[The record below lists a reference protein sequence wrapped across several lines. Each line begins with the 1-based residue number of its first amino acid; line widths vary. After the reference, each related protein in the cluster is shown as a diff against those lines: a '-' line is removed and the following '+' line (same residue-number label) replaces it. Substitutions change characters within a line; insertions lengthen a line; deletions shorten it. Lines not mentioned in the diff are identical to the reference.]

1 MPRFYLPTD
10 LAPNTTFRLPE
21 NIVRHIHVLRLNAG
35 DAITLFNGTGNDF
48 DATLQE
54 IGKRHA
60 QCHIT
65 AQRQP
70 ENESRL
76 QITLIQ
82 AISSGERMDFT
93 LQKSVELG
101 VRAICPIIS
110 ERCVVRLSGE
120 RADKRVQRWQDIA
133 IAACEQSGRSIVP
146 TVLPIVSFSDY
157 LRQMPP
163 ELHLMMSLRRATTL
177 RDIAPAPQSLR
188 LMIGPEGGAGCR
200 RANHHAGQTRV
211 AHRNRF
217 ASGAGGDAS
226 VVGGF
231 LKRLKLGGEFQAA

>member
-1 MPRFYLPTD
+1 M
-10 LAPNTTFRLPE
+10 
-21 NIVRHIHVLRLNAG
+21 RHIHVLRLNAG

-60 QCHIT
+60 ECHIT

-70 ENESRL
+70 ENESPL
-76 QITLIQ
+76 AITLVQ

-101 VRAICPIIS
+101 VHAIQPIIS

-120 RADKRVQRWQDIA
+120 RAEKRVQRWQDIV
-133 IAACEQSGRSIVP
+133 IAACEQSGRSVVP
-146 TVLPIVSFSDY
+146 TVLPIVSFNDY

-177 RDIAPAPQSLR
+177 RDIAPAPQTLR
-188 LMIGPEGGAGCR
+188 LMIGPEGGWTPAEEQVALEAGV
-200 RANHHAGQTRV
+200 QTITLGKRV
-211 AHRNRF
+211 LRTETA
-217 ASGAGGDAS
+217 AMAAMAAMQVLWGD
-226 VVGGF
+226 F
-231 LKRLKLGGEFQAA
+231 

>member
-1 MPRFYLPTD
+1 MPRFYLPAP
-10 LAPNTTFRLPE
+10 LALQTTFSLPE
-21 NIVRHIHVLRLNAG
+21 NIVRHIHVLRLNTG
-35 DAITLFNGTGNDF
+35 DSITLFNGTGNDF
-48 DATLQE
+48 AATLQT

-60 QCHIT
+60 ECHIH

-70 ENESRL
+70 ENESPL
-76 QITLIQ
+76 AITLVQ

-101 VRAICPIIS
+101 VHAIQPIIS

-120 RADKRVQRWQDIA
+120 RADKRVQRWQDIV

-146 TVLPIVSFSDY
+146 TVQPIVSFSDY

-177 RDIAPAPQSLR
+177 RDITPAPQTLR
-188 LMIGPEGGAGCR
+188 LMIGPEGGWTPA
-200 RANHHAGQTRV
+200 
-211 AHRNRF
+211 
-217 ASGAGGDAS
+217 
-226 VVGGF
+226 
-231 LKRLKLGGEFQAA
+231 EEQAALAAGVQTITLGKRVLRTETAAMAAMAAMQVLWGNF

>member
-1 MPRFYLPTD
+1 MPRFYLPTA
-10 LAPNTTFRLPE
+10 LAPNTTFRLPD

-48 DATLQE
+48 DATLQT

-60 QCHIT
+60 ECHIH

-70 ENESRL
+70 ENESPL
-76 QITLIQ
+76 AITLVQ
-82 AISSGERMDFT
+82 AISSGEHMDFT

-101 VRAICPIIS
+101 VRAIQPIIS

-120 RADKRVQRWQDIA
+120 RAEKRVQRWQDIV
-133 IAACEQSGRSIVP
+133 IAACEQSGRSVVP
-146 TVLPIVSFSDY
+146 TVLPIVSFNDY

-177 RDIAPAPQSLR
+177 RDIAPAPQTLR
-188 LMIGPEGGAGCR
+188 LMIGPEGGWTPA
-200 RANHHAGQTRV
+200 
-211 AHRNRF
+211 
-217 ASGAGGDAS
+217 
-226 VVGGF
+226 
-231 LKRLKLGGEFQAA
+231 EEQAALEAGVQTITLGKRVLRTETAAMAAMAAMQVLWGDF

>member
-1 MPRFYLPTD
+1 MPRFYLPTA
-10 LAPNTTFRLPE
+10 LAPHTTLNLPD
-21 NIVRHIHVLRLNAG
+21 NIIRHIHVLRLNAG
-35 DAITLFNGTGNDF
+35 DSITLFNGTGNDF
-48 DATLQE
+48 AATLQT

-60 QCHIT
+60 ECHIH

-70 ENESRL
+70 ENESPL
-76 QITLIQ
+76 KITLIQ

-101 VRAICPIIS
+101 VRAIQPIIS

-120 RADKRVQRWQDIA
+120 RADKRVQRWQDIV

-177 RDIAPAPQSLR
+177 RDIAPAPQTLR
-188 LMIGPEGGAGCR
+188 LMIGPEGGWTPA
-200 RANHHAGQTRV
+200 
-211 AHRNRF
+211 
-217 ASGAGGDAS
+217 
-226 VVGGF
+226 
-231 LKRLKLGGEFQAA
+231 EEQAALAAGVQTITLGKRVLRTETASLAALAAMQVLWGDF

>member
-1 MPRFYLPTD
+1 MPRFYLPTA
-10 LAPNTTFRLPE
+10 LAPHTTLNLPD
-21 NIVRHIHVLRLNAG
+21 NIIRHIHVLRLNAG
-35 DAITLFNGTGNDF
+35 DSITLFNGTGNDF

-70 ENESRL
+70 ENESAL
-76 QITLIQ
+76 NITLVQ
-82 AISSGERMDFT
+82 AVSSGERMDFT

-101 VRAICPIIS
+101 VRAIQPIIS
-110 ERCVVRLSGE
+110 ERCVVRLSGD
-120 RADKRVQRWQDIA
+120 RADKRVQRWQDIV

-177 RDIAPAPQSLR
+177 RDIAPAPQTLR
-188 LMIGPEGGAGCR
+188 LMIGPEGGWTPAEEQTALAAGV
-200 RANHHAGQTRV
+200 QTITLGKRV
-211 AHRNRF
+211 LRTET
-217 ASGAGGDAS
+217 ASLAVLAAMQVLWGD
-226 VVGGF
+226 F
-231 LKRLKLGGEFQAA
+231 

>member
-1 MPRFYLPTD
+1 MPRFYLPTA
-10 LAPNTTFRLPE
+10 LAPHTTLNLPD
-21 NIVRHIHVLRLNAG
+21 NIIRHIHVLRLNAG
-35 DAITLFNGTGNDF
+35 DSITLFNGTGNDF
-48 DATLQE
+48 AATLQT

-60 QCHIT
+60 ECHIH

-70 ENESRL
+70 ENESPL
-76 QITLIQ
+76 AITLVQ
-82 AISSGERMDFT
+82 AVSSGERMDFT

-101 VRAICPIIS
+101 VRAIQPIIS

-120 RADKRVQRWQDIA
+120 RADKRVQRWQDIV

-177 RDIAPAPQSLR
+177 RDIAPAPQTLR
-188 LMIGPEGGAGCR
+188 LMIGPEGGWTPAEEQATLEAGV
-200 RANHHAGQTRV
+200 QTITLGKRV
-211 AHRNRF
+211 LRTET
-217 ASGAGGDAS
+217 ASLAVLAAMQVLWGD
-226 VVGGF
+226 F
-231 LKRLKLGGEFQAA
+231 

>member
-1 MPRFYLPTD
+1 MPRFYLPTA
-10 LAPNTTFRLPE
+10 LAPHTTLNLPD
-21 NIVRHIHVLRLNAG
+21 NIIRHIHVLRLNAG
-35 DAITLFNGTGNDF
+35 DSITLFNGTGNDF
-48 DATLQE
+48 AATLQT

-60 QCHIT
+60 GCHIH

-70 ENESRL
+70 ENESPL
-76 QITLIQ
+76 AITLVQ

-101 VRAICPIIS
+101 VRAIQPIIS

-120 RADKRVQRWQDIA
+120 RADKRVQRWQDIV

-146 TVLPIVSFSDY
+146 TVQPIVSFSDY

-177 RDIAPAPQSLR
+177 RDITPAPQTLR
-188 LMIGPEGGAGCR
+188 LMIGPEGGWTPA
-200 RANHHAGQTRV
+200 
-211 AHRNRF
+211 
-217 ASGAGGDAS
+217 
-226 VVGGF
+226 
-231 LKRLKLGGEFQAA
+231 EEQAALAAGVQTITLGKRVLRTETAAMAAMAAMQVLWGDF

>member
-1 MPRFYLPTD
+1 MPRFYLPTA
-10 LAPNTTFRLPE
+10 LAPHTTLNLPD
-21 NIVRHIHVLRLNAG
+21 NIIRHIHVLRLNAG
-35 DAITLFNGTGNDF
+35 DSITLFNGTGNDF
-48 DATLQE
+48 AATLQT

-60 QCHIT
+60 ECHIH

-70 ENESRL
+70 ENESPL
-76 QITLIQ
+76 AITLVQ

-101 VRAICPIIS
+101 VRAIQPIIS

-120 RADKRVQRWQDIA
+120 RADKRVQRWQDIV

-146 TVLPIVSFSDY
+146 TVQPIVSFSDY

-177 RDIAPAPQSLR
+177 RDITPAPQTLR
-188 LMIGPEGGAGCR
+188 LMIGPEGGWTPA
-200 RANHHAGQTRV
+200 
-211 AHRNRF
+211 
-217 ASGAGGDAS
+217 
-226 VVGGF
+226 
-231 LKRLKLGGEFQAA
+231 EEQAALAAGVQTITLGKRVLRTETAAMAAMAAMQVLWGDF

>member
-1 MPRFYLPTD
+1 MPRFYLPAP
-10 LAPNTTFRLPE
+10 LAPHTTFSLPD

-35 DAITLFNGTGNDF
+35 DAITLFNGTGSDF

-54 IGKRHA
+54 VGKRHA
-60 QCHIT
+60 ECHIT

-70 ENESRL
+70 ENESPL
-76 QITLIQ
+76 AITLVQ

-120 RADKRVQRWQDIA
+120 RADKRVQRWQDIV

-146 TVLPIVSFSDY
+146 TVQPSVSFSDY

-163 ELHLMMSLRRATTL
+163 ELHLMMSLRRTTTL
-177 RDIAPAPQSLR
+177 HDIAPAPQTLR
-188 LMIGPEGGAGCR
+188 LMIGPEGGWTPA
-200 RANHHAGQTRV
+200 
-211 AHRNRF
+211 
-217 ASGAGGDAS
+217 
-226 VVGGF
+226 
-231 LKRLKLGGEFQAA
+231 EEQAALEAGVQTITLGKRVLRTETAAMAAMAAMQVLWGDF

>member
-1 MPRFYLPTD
+1 MPRFYLPTA
-10 LAPNTTFRLPE
+10 LAPHTTLNLPD
-21 NIVRHIHVLRLNAG
+21 NIIRHIHVLRLNAG
-35 DAITLFNGTGNDF
+35 DSITLFNGTGNDF
-48 DATLQE
+48 AATLQT

-60 QCHIT
+60 ECHIH

-70 ENESRL
+70 ENESPL
-76 QITLIQ
+76 AITLVQ

-101 VRAICPIIS
+101 VRAIQPIIS

-120 RADKRVQRWQDIA
+120 RADKRVQRWQDIV

-146 TVLPIVSFSDY
+146 TVQPIVSFSDY

-177 RDIAPAPQSLR
+177 RDITPAPQTLR
-188 LMIGPEGGAGCR
+188 LMIGPEGGWTPA
-200 RANHHAGQTRV
+200 
-211 AHRNRF
+211 
-217 ASGAGGDAS
+217 
-226 VVGGF
+226 
-231 LKRLKLGGEFQAA
+231 EEQAALAAGVQTITLGKHVLRTETAAMAAMAAMQVLWGDF

>member
-1 MPRFYLPTD
+1 MPRFYLPTA
-10 LAPNTTFRLPE
+10 LAPHTTLNLPD
-21 NIVRHIHVLRLNAG
+21 NIIRHIHVLRLNAG
-35 DAITLFNGTGNDF
+35 DCITLFNGTGNDF
-48 DATLQE
+48 AATLQT

-60 QCHIT
+60 ECHIH

-70 ENESRL
+70 ENESPL
-76 QITLIQ
+76 AITLVQ

-101 VRAICPIIS
+101 VRAIQPIIS

-120 RADKRVQRWQDIA
+120 RADKRVQRWQDIV

-146 TVLPIVSFSDY
+146 TVQPIVSFSDY

-177 RDIAPAPQSLR
+177 RDITPAPQTLR
-188 LMIGPEGGAGCR
+188 LMIGPEGGWTPA
-200 RANHHAGQTRV
+200 
-211 AHRNRF
+211 
-217 ASGAGGDAS
+217 
-226 VVGGF
+226 
-231 LKRLKLGGEFQAA
+231 EEQAALAAGVQTITLGKRVLRTETAAMAAMAAMQVLWGDF

>member
-48 DATLQE
+48 AATLQT

-60 QCHIT
+60 ECHIH

-70 ENESRL
+70 ENESPL
-76 QITLIQ
+76 AITLVQ
-82 AISSGERMDFT
+82 AVSSGERMDFT

-188 LMIGPEGGAGCR
+188 LMIGPEGGWTPA
-200 RANHHAGQTRV
+200 
-211 AHRNRF
+211 
-217 ASGAGGDAS
+217 
-226 VVGGF
+226 
-231 LKRLKLGGEFQAA
+231 EEQAALDAGVQTITLGKRVLRTETASLAALAAMQVLWGDF

>member
-1 MPRFYLPTD
+1 MPRFYLPTA
-10 LAPNTTFRLPE
+10 LAPHTTLNLPD
-21 NIVRHIHVLRLNAG
+21 NIIRHIHVLRLNAG
-35 DAITLFNGTGNDF
+35 DSITLFNGTGNDF
-48 DATLQE
+48 AATLQE

-70 ENESRL
+70 ENESPL
-76 QITLIQ
+76 KITLVQ

-101 VRAICPIIS
+101 VRAIQPIIS

-120 RADKRVQRWQDIA
+120 RADKRVQRWQDIV

-146 TVLPIVSFSDY
+146 TVQPIVSFSDY

-177 RDIAPAPQSLR
+177 RDITPAPQTLR
-188 LMIGPEGGAGCR
+188 LMIGPEGGWTPA
-200 RANHHAGQTRV
+200 
-211 AHRNRF
+211 
-217 ASGAGGDAS
+217 
-226 VVGGF
+226 
-231 LKRLKLGGEFQAA
+231 EEQAALDAGVQTITLGKRVLRTETAAMAAMAAMQVLWGDF

>member
-1 MPRFYLPTD
+1 MPRFYLPTA
-10 LAPNTTFRLPE
+10 LAPHTTLNLPD
-21 NIVRHIHVLRLNAG
+21 NIIRHIHVLRLNAG
-35 DAITLFNGTGNDF
+35 DSITLFNGTGNDF
-48 DATLQE
+48 AATLQT

-60 QCHIT
+60 ECHIH

-70 ENESRL
+70 ENESPL
-76 QITLIQ
+76 AITLVQ

-101 VRAICPIIS
+101 VRAIQPIIS

-120 RADKRVQRWQDIA
+120 RADKRVQRWQDIV

-146 TVLPIVSFSDY
+146 TVQPIVSFSDY

-177 RDIAPAPQSLR
+177 RDITPAPQTLR
-188 LMIGPEGGAGCR
+188 LMIGPEGGWTPA
-200 RANHHAGQTRV
+200 
-211 AHRNRF
+211 
-217 ASGAGGDAS
+217 
-226 VVGGF
+226 
-231 LKRLKLGGEFQAA
+231 EEQAALEAGVQTITLGKRVLRTETAAMAAMAAMQVLWGDF

>member
-1 MPRFYLPTD
+1 MPRFYLPTA
-10 LAPNTTFRLPE
+10 LAPHTTLNLPD
-21 NIVRHIHVLRLNAG
+21 NIIRHIHVLRLNAG
-35 DAITLFNGTGNDF
+35 DSITLFNGTGNDF
-48 DATLQE
+48 AATLQT

-60 QCHIT
+60 ECHIH

-70 ENESRL
+70 ENESPL
-76 QITLIQ
+76 AITLVQ

-101 VRAICPIIS
+101 VRAIQPIIS

-120 RADKRVQRWQDIA
+120 RADKRAQRWQDIV

-146 TVLPIVSFSDY
+146 TVQPIVSFSDY

-177 RDIAPAPQSLR
+177 RDITPAPQTLR
-188 LMIGPEGGAGCR
+188 LMIGPEGGWTPA
-200 RANHHAGQTRV
+200 
-211 AHRNRF
+211 
-217 ASGAGGDAS
+217 
-226 VVGGF
+226 
-231 LKRLKLGGEFQAA
+231 EEQAALAAGVQTITLGKRVLRTETAAMAAMAAMQVLWGDF

>member
-1 MPRFYLPTD
+1 MPRFYLPTA
-10 LAPNTTFRLPE
+10 LAPHTTLNLPD
-21 NIVRHIHVLRLNAG
+21 NIIRHIHVLRLNAG
-35 DAITLFNGTGNDF
+35 DSITLFNGTGNDF
-48 DATLQE
+48 AATLQT

-60 QCHIT
+60 ECHIH

-70 ENESRL
+70 ENESPL
-76 QITLIQ
+76 AITLVQ

-101 VRAICPIIS
+101 VRAIQPMIS
-110 ERCVVRLSGE
+110 ERCVVRLSGD
-120 RADKRVQRWQDIA
+120 RADKRVQRWQDIV

-177 RDIAPAPQSLR
+177 RDITPAPQTLR
-188 LMIGPEGGAGCR
+188 LMIGPEGGWTPA
-200 RANHHAGQTRV
+200 
-211 AHRNRF
+211 
-217 ASGAGGDAS
+217 
-226 VVGGF
+226 
-231 LKRLKLGGEFQAA
+231 EEQAALAAGVQTITLGKRVLRTETAAMAAMAAMQVLWGDF

>member
-1 MPRFYLPTD
+1 MPRFYLPTA
-10 LAPNTTFRLPE
+10 LAPHTTLNLPD
-21 NIVRHIHVLRLNAG
+21 NIIRHIHVLRLNAG
-35 DAITLFNGTGNDF
+35 DSITLFNGTGNDF
-48 DATLQE
+48 AATLQT

-60 QCHIT
+60 ECHIH

-70 ENESRL
+70 ENESPL
-76 QITLIQ
+76 AITLVQ

-101 VRAICPIIS
+101 VRAIQPIIS
-110 ERCVVRLSGE
+110 DRCVVRLSGE
-120 RADKRVQRWQDIA
+120 RAEKRVQRWQDIV

-188 LMIGPEGGAGCR
+188 LMIGPEGGWTPA
-200 RANHHAGQTRV
+200 
-211 AHRNRF
+211 
-217 ASGAGGDAS
+217 
-226 VVGGF
+226 
-231 LKRLKLGGEFQAA
+231 EEQAALAAGVQTITLGKRVLRTETAAMAAMAAMQVLWGDF

>member
-1 MPRFYLPTD
+1 MPRFYLPTA
-10 LAPNTTFRLPE
+10 LAPHTTLNLPD
-21 NIVRHIHVLRLNAG
+21 NIIRHIHVLRLNAG
-35 DAITLFNGTGNDF
+35 DSITLFNGTGNDF
-48 DATLQE
+48 AATLQE

-70 ENESRL
+70 ENESPL
-76 QITLIQ
+76 KITLAQ

-101 VRAICPIIS
+101 VHAIQPIIS

-146 TVLPIVSFSDY
+146 TVQPIVSFADY
-157 LRQMPP
+157 LRQMPRH
-163 ELHLMMSLRRATTL
+163 ELHLMMSLHRATTL

-188 LMIGPEGGAGCR
+188 LMIGPEGGWTPA
-200 RANHHAGQTRV
+200 
-211 AHRNRF
+211 
-217 ASGAGGDAS
+217 
-226 VVGGF
+226 
-231 LKRLKLGGEFQAA
+231 EEQAALAAGVQTITLGKRVLRTETAAMAAMAAMQVLWGDF

>member
-48 DATLQE
+48 AATLQT

-60 QCHIT
+60 ECHIH

-70 ENESRL
+70 ENESPL
-76 QITLIQ
+76 AITLVQ

-120 RADKRVQRWQDIA
+120 RADKRVQRWQDIV

-146 TVLPIVSFSDY
+146 TVQPIVSFSDY

-177 RDIAPAPQSLR
+177 RDITPAPQTLR
-188 LMIGPEGGAGCR
+188 LMIGPEGGWTPA
-200 RANHHAGQTRV
+200 
-211 AHRNRF
+211 
-217 ASGAGGDAS
+217 
-226 VVGGF
+226 
-231 LKRLKLGGEFQAA
+231 EEQAALAAGVQTITLGKRVLRTETAAMAAMAAMQVLWGDF

>member
-101 VRAICPIIS
+101 VRAIQPIIS
-110 ERCVVRLSGE
+110 ERCVVRLSGD
-120 RADKRVQRWQDIA
+120 RADKRVQRWQDIV

-177 RDIAPAPQSLR
+177 RDIAPAPQTLR
-188 LMIGPEGGAGCR
+188 LMIGPEGGWTPA
-200 RANHHAGQTRV
+200 
-211 AHRNRF
+211 
-217 ASGAGGDAS
+217 
-226 VVGGF
+226 
-231 LKRLKLGGEFQAA
+231 EEQAALAAGVQTITLGKRVLRTETAAMAAMAAMQVLWGDF

>member
-1 MPRFYLPTD
+1 MPRFYLPAP
-10 LAPNTTFRLPE
+10 LAPHTTFSLPD
-21 NIVRHIHVLRLNAG
+21 NIVRHIHVLRLNTG
-35 DAITLFNGTGNDF
+35 DNITLFNGTGSDF

-60 QCHIT
+60 ECHIT

-70 ENESRL
+70 ENESLL

-120 RADKRVQRWQDIA
+120 RADKRVQRWQDIV

-146 TVLPIVSFSDY
+146 TVLPVVSFSDY

-177 RDIAPAPQSLR
+177 RDIAPAPQTPR
-188 LMIGPEGGAGCR
+188 LMIGPEGGWTPA
-200 RANHHAGQTRV
+200 
-211 AHRNRF
+211 
-217 ASGAGGDAS
+217 
-226 VVGGF
+226 
-231 LKRLKLGGEFQAA
+231 EEQAAQAAGVHAITLGKRVLRTETASLAAMAAMQVLWGDF

>member
-1 MPRFYLPTD
+1 MPRFYLPTA
-10 LAPNTTFRLPE
+10 LAPHTTLNLPD
-21 NIVRHIHVLRLNAG
+21 NIIRHIHVLRLNAG
-35 DAITLFNGTGNDF
+35 DSITLFNGTGNDF
-48 DATLQE
+48 AATLQT

-60 QCHIT
+60 ECHIH

-70 ENESRL
+70 ENESPL
-76 QITLIQ
+76 AITLVQ

-101 VRAICPIIS
+101 VRAIQPIIS

-120 RADKRVQRWQDIA
+120 RADKRVQRWQDIV

-146 TVLPIVSFSDY
+146 TVLPSVSFSDY

-177 RDIAPAPQSLR
+177 RDIAPAPQTLR
-188 LMIGPEGGAGCR
+188 LMIGPEGGWTPAEEQATLEAGV
-200 RANHHAGQTRV
+200 QTITLGKRV
-211 AHRNRF
+211 LRTET
-217 ASGAGGDAS
+217 ASLAVLAAMQVLWGD
-226 VVGGF
+226 F
-231 LKRLKLGGEFQAA
+231 

>member
-1 MPRFYLPTD
+1 MPRFYLPTA
-10 LAPNTTFRLPE
+10 LAPHTTLNLPD
-21 NIVRHIHVLRLNAG
+21 NIIRHIHVLRLNAG
-35 DAITLFNGTGNDF
+35 DSITLFNDTGNDF
-48 DATLQE
+48 AATLQT

-60 QCHIT
+60 ECHIH

-70 ENESRL
+70 ENESPL
-76 QITLIQ
+76 AITLVQ
-82 AISSGERMDFT
+82 AVSSGERMDFT

-101 VRAICPIIS
+101 VRAIQPIIS
-110 ERCVVRLSGE
+110 ERCVVRLSGD
-120 RADKRVQRWQDIA
+120 RADKRVQRWQDIV

-188 LMIGPEGGAGCR
+188 LMIGPEGGWTPA
-200 RANHHAGQTRV
+200 
-211 AHRNRF
+211 
-217 ASGAGGDAS
+217 
-226 VVGGF
+226 
-231 LKRLKLGGEFQAA
+231 EEQAALDAGVQTITLGKRVLRTETASLAVLAAMQVLWGDF

>member
-48 DATLQE
+48 AATLQE

-60 QCHIT
+60 ECHIT

-70 ENESRL
+70 ENESPL
-76 QITLIQ
+76 KITLVQ

-101 VRAICPIIS
+101 VHAIQPIIS

-120 RADKRVQRWQDIA
+120 RADKRVQRWQDIV

-146 TVLPIVSFSDY
+146 PVQPIVSLSDY
-157 LRQMPP
+157 LRQMPRDEP
-163 ELHLMMSLRRATTL
+163 HLMMSLRRATTL
-177 RDIAPAPQSLR
+177 RHIAPAPQQLR
-188 LMIGPEGGAGCR
+188 LMIGPEGGWTPA
-200 RANHHAGQTRV
+200 
-211 AHRNRF
+211 
-217 ASGAGGDAS
+217 
-226 VVGGF
+226 
-231 LKRLKLGGEFQAA
+231 EEQAALAAGVQTITLGKRVLRTETASLAALAVMQVLWGDF

>member
-1 MPRFYLPTD
+1 MPRFYLPTA
-10 LAPNTTFRLPE
+10 LAPHTTLNLPD
-21 NIVRHIHVLRLNAG
+21 NIIRHIHVLRLNAG
-35 DAITLFNGTGNDF
+35 DSITLFNGTGNDF
-48 DATLQE
+48 AATLQT

-60 QCHIT
+60 ECHIH

-70 ENESRL
+70 ENESPL
-76 QITLIQ
+76 AITLVQ

-101 VRAICPIIS
+101 VRAIQPIIS

-120 RADKRVQRWQDIA
+120 RADKRVQRWQDIV

-146 TVLPIVSFSDY
+146 TVQPIVSFSDY

-177 RDIAPAPQSLR
+177 RDITPAPQTLR
-188 LMIGPEGGAGCR
+188 LMIGPEGGWTPA
-200 RANHHAGQTRV
+200 
-211 AHRNRF
+211 
-217 ASGAGGDAS
+217 
-226 VVGGF
+226 
-231 LKRLKLGGEFQAA
+231 EEQAALDAGVQTITLGKRVLRTETAAMAAMAAMQVLWGDF